1 MLCPQFRGRNFGDL
15 KMSTDNCY
23 NLIRSNYKIVETYFL
38 HDKVCHVGGN
48 MSKESYCKPINPKAT
63 LVALNY
69 NFSSIPE
76 FIDKL
81 KAKNILEKYSL
92 KQENQKIQITGNI
105 PPAPVINDLRNFLP
119 LTFISADTTVKIIYT
134 QQELKLVIAKENIL
148 ENNFQEY
155 KNLSYDFIDFKISD
169 INAIGMN
176 YSAQFNLGKE
186 KLLLLSQETVSAVPT
201 FDKNISFEFI
211 LPLKDDTKGVLSTYR
226 VKKVSEETAQEH
238 IYEISVNFH
247 YDISQLSTMDKTN
260 KLNEII
266 SLNSY
271 KEFEA
276 QCNRFLGV
284 KHGIPK
290 E

>member
-1 MLCPQFRGRNFGDL
+1 MPKD
-15 KMSTDNCY
+15 
-23 NLIRSNYKIVETYFL
+23 
-38 HDKVCHVGGN
+38 
-48 MSKESYCKPINPKAT
+48 SYCKPINPKAT

-92 KQENQKIQITGNI
+92 KQENQTIQFTGNL
-105 PPAPVINDLRNFLP
+105 PPAPIIKDLRNFLP

-247 YDISQLSTMDKTN
+247 YDISELSTMDKTN

-284 KHGIPK
+284 KHGSPK